1 MQHQLELSFMQQKLE
16 LSVTYKNQK
25 NAKFELTNIQF
36 LSIDKDAEDF
46 SFLFF
51 EFDNTGIIMI
61 FFFKK
66 KKTCL
71 CGHGLIY

>member
-16 LSVTYKNQK
+16 LSVTYTNQK

-61 FFFKK
+61 FFFF
-66 KKTCL
+66 
-71 CGHGLIY
+71 